1 MRGVASNELKK
12 DIREFINCSNV
23 DIRNWMR

>member
-1 MRGVASNELKK
+1 MRGVASNELEK
-12 DIREFINCSNV
+12 DNREFINCSNV